1 MARIRLQPAGLR
13 ASYLQPWRKS
23 LKFPA
28 IAILAVLMIP
38 FTPRG
43 VMAESPCADQST
55 TIDTVE
61 CTGAKTKIWDQ
72 RLNVA
77 YKALGK
83 VIDPAQRD
91 PLKVTQRIWI
101 QYRVANCSFYAAHDG
116 TLGQVIAAECF
127 RSMTQERALELEQAA
142 KQ

>member
-1 MARIRLQPAGLR
+1 
-13 ASYLQPWRKS
+13 
-23 LKFPA
+23 LKFPE
-28 IAILAVLMIP
+28 IDLLAVLMIP
-38 FTPRG
+38 FTPRS

-55 TIDTVE
+55 TTIDIVE
-61 CTGAKTKIWDQ
+61 CTGAKAKVLDQ

-77 YKALGK
+77 YKALGQ

-101 QYRVANCSFYAAHDG
+101 QYRDANCRFYAAHDG
-116 TLGQVIAAECF
+116 TLSQVIAAECF